1 MLTRVIDFETTGL
14 SPETDGICEVGWT
27 DVHVE
32 EGARTVLLTTSQLCD
47 PGCVI
52 SHEAMAVHHIR
63 NEDVAGLQPSSFWLG
78 FMEPCDVLVAHNA
91 EFEQSFWPGRPE
103 GVPWICTYKVA
114 LRTHPESLRH
124 TNQYL
129 RYDLGLGA
137 DPVRAAPSHRAGPDT
152 YVTALLLLELMK
164 YASLEDMIRWSAGPA
179 LLPRI
184 PFGKFRGKAWADVD
198 LSYLKWIVI
207 SSDLDK
213 TIKINAKHWIDK
225 REGKK

>member
-1 MLTRVIDFETTGL
+1 MLIRVIDFETTGL
-14 SPETDGICEVGWT
+14 NPETDGICEVGWT

-52 SHEAMAVHHIR
+52 STEAMAVHHIR
-63 NEDVAGLQPSSFWLG
+63 NEDVAGKQPSSFVLG
-78 FMEPCDVLVAHNA
+78 FFEPCDVYVAHNA

-137 DPVRAAPSHRAGPDT
+137 EPVRASPAHRAGPDT
-152 YVTALLLLELMK
+152 YVSALLLLELMK
-164 YASLEDMIRWSAGPA
+164 YATIEQMIHWSSGPP
-179 LLPRI
+179 LYPRV
-184 PFGKFRGKAWADVD
+184 PFGKYKGVSWDKVPAD
-198 LSYLKWIVI
+198 YLKWVFI

-213 TIKINAKHWIDK
+213 NIKINARHELKR
-225 REGKK
+225 REGK

>member
-1 MLTRVIDFETTGL
+1 MLIRVIDFETTGL
-14 SPETDGICEVGWT
+14 DPDRDGICEVGWT
-27 DVHVE
+27 DIHD
-32 EGARTVLLTTSQLCD
+32 GFIDLLANPTSYLCD

-63 NEDVAGLQPSSFWLG
+63 NEDVAGQPPATKILKVAALA
-78 FMEPCDVLVAHNA
+78 DVFCAHNA
-91 EFEQSFWPGRPE
+91 EFEQSFWPGRPA

-137 DPVRAAPSHRAGPDT
+137 DPDRAAPAHRAGPDT

-164 YASLEDMIRWSAGPA
+164 YASVEEMIRWSAGPA
-179 LLPRI
+179 LLPRM
-184 PFGKFRGKAWADVD
+184 PVGKYRNQPWAELPTD
-198 LSYLKWIVI
+198 YLKWVVI
-207 SSDLDK
+207 SSDLDR
-213 TIKINAKHWIDK
+213 TIKANARHELK
-225 REGKK
+225 RRGG